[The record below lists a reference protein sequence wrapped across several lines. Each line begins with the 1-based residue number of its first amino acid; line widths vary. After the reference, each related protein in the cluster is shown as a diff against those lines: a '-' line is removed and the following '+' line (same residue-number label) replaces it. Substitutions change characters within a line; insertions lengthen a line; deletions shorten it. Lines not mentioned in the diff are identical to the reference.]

1 MLELGK
7 YSKKLHI
14 EAAKIINKTNINR
27 IYVYGRNIKNTFN
40 KIRTQKRGRVLNS
53 KMDILNFLK
62 NDVKNNEYLM
72 VKGSNSTGLNNI
84 VQKLKAER
92 RNVI

>member
-1 MLELGK
+1 MTIAPFF
-7 YSKKLHI
+7 YKKDDV
-14 EAAKIINKTNINR
+14 
-27 IYVYGRNIKNTFN
+27 YVKNTFN

-53 KMDILNFLK
+53 KIDILNFLK

-92 RNVI
+92 QNVI